1 LIPPILMKTFLP
13 SQMME
18 SSTRLSNLY
27 QLHLARGKCLLRVY
41 WRAWILSP
49 KKWIPL
55 CLKNRRRTWLWISTS
70 SSFQETLSRSHL
82 FITESSSF
90 DKINCALDSFLC
102 LTWCASDPVRRNSV
116 LVCTIT
122 PFIFHLLMAAQRVGK
137 SFKKTGPCKCINV
150 IQYIR
155 NVKHVNESLSLS
167 LQRKSATCSAIHLNY
182 SFYQLVKF
190 SPVAGRLDAGSLPPF
205 TLDGER
211 DIIKWNKVYV
221 ISLPYPTLLTERL
234 DREEEFQFHHPAQE
248 RRSLIYLF

>member
-1 LIPPILMKTFLP
+1 
-13 SQMME
+13 
-18 SSTRLSNLY
+18 
-27 QLHLARGKCLLRVY
+27 
-41 WRAWILSP
+41 
-49 KKWIPL
+49 
-55 CLKNRRRTWLWISTS
+55 LKNRRRTWLWISTS

-122 PFIFHLLMAAQRVGK
+122 PFIFHLLIAAQRVGK
-137 SFKKTGPCKCINV
+137 SFKKTGPCKFINV
-150 IQYIR
+150 IEYIR